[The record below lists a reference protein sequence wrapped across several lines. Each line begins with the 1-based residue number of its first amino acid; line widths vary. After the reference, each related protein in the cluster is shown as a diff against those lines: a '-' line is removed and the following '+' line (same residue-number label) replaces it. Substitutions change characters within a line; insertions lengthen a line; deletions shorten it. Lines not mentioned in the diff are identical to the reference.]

1 MKLEASVGMNEIA
14 LGALLKAYRGNE
26 ALVKIDKVYQED
38 WKRER
43 GGKARRSLNG
53 TTRFDRGFW

>member
-1 MKLEASVGMNEIA
+1 MPNT
-14 LGALLKAYRGNE
+14 GNE

-43 GGKARRSLNG
+43 RKARRSLNG
-53 TTRFDRGFW
+53 KTRFDRGFW

>member
-14 LGALLKAYRGNE
+14 LGALLEAYRGNE
-26 ALVKIDKVYQED
+26 ALVKIDKCIR
-38 WKRER
+38 KIGRER

-53 TTRFDRGFW
+53 KTRFDRGFW

>member
-1 MKLEASVGMNEIA
+1 MKLEASVGMSEIA
-14 LGALLKAYRGNE
+14 LGALLEAYRGNE

-43 GGKARRSLNG
+43 RETKEIC
-53 TTRFDRGFW
+53 